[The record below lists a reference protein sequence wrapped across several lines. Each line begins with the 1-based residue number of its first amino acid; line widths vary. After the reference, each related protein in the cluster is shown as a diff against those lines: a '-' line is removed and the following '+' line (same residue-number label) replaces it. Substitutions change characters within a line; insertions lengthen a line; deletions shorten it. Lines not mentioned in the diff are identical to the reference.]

1 MQDNCVC
8 FFFHV
13 NFLLKEITWQNC
25 KRPVLCKLKSTV
37 TDVKNI
43 SVRIPCKT
51 ATILFGFQC
60 TFDLCVCTLTFSFP
74 WQLIWKSFL
83 NLCHLR
89 FSSLFRFVRF
99 VYYNHRRRTRNYS
112 YASCGIMSHM
122 GLVVFILSFL
132 TFNFNDM

>member
-1 MQDNCVC
+1 MTHVRQLRV

-25 KRPVLCKLKSTV
+25 KRPVLCKPKSTV
-37 TDVKNI
+37 TVLHDVKNI

-89 FSSLFRFVRF
+89 FSSLFRFARF
-99 VYYNHRRRTRNYS
+99 VYYNHEKKNKK
-112 YASCGIMSHM
+112 
-122 GLVVFILSFL
+122 LFL
-132 TFNFNDM
+132 CKLRHHVTYGTGCLHPLLPYF